1 MGVPKLDE
9 LMDELSEMITGYPDG
24 LPSAMLH
31 MLDDKGQLYAVALA
45 LESGAMVAP
54 IARLVVAKQDPAVAV
69 LAVEAKTATTRTS
82 VRDET
87 DPDKQRL
94 LRGELRVSELPN
106 SKQQQ
111 MLMIYGEDRIGNEAT
126 RLWMMEADSPGGP
139 RRYAPLE
146 HQITDVLHDRLRPMY
161 LFRELMAERRM
172 TEYQARK
179 HARERATKELDRLGM
194 VEQPTPVPTQSWWP
208 GTSTRMH

>member
-9 LMDELSEMITGYPDG
+9 LMDELSEIITGYPEG

-31 MLDDKGQLYAVALA
+31 LLDDRGQLYAMALA

-69 LAVEAKTATTRTS
+69 LAVEAKAAITKPT
-82 VRDET
+82 VREET
-87 DPDKQRL
+87 DPDRQRL
-94 LRGELRVSELPN
+94 LRGEVGVSDLPV

-111 MLMIYGEDRIGNEAT
+111 MLMIYGEDRAGNEAT
-126 RLWMMEADSPGGP
+126 RFWNMEKLPGGQ
-139 RRYAPLE
+139 RRYTPFEMGIGDL
-146 HQITDVLHDRLRPMY
+146 LRDRLRPMY
-161 LFRELMAERRM
+161 MFRELIAERRM

-179 HARERATKELDRLGM
+179 HARERATKELDRLGL
-194 VEQPTPVPTQSWWP
+194 VEKPTPMPDQPWFP